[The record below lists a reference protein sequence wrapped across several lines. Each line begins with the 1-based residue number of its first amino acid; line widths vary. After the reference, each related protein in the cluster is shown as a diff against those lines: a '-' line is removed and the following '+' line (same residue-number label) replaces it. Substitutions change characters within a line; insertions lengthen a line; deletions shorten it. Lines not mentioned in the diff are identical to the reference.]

1 MRRFSAAVV
10 LFIIC
15 TPGLRSQEGVRSD
28 QKAIEQALSV
38 FVTAF
43 DNLDW
48 ATFRTCFS
56 NDASVFYPTP
66 QIAKRIDSAADF
78 NQAWL
83 AVFDGIKKASGRTAP
98 PYMDLVP
105 RDLRID
111 FLSPGVAI
119 ATFHLVRGNDVSR
132 RTLVWKKFAN
142 EWKIVHL
149 HASNLT
155 VP

>member
-1 MRRFSAAVV
+1 MRCFSAVVV
-10 LFIIC
+10 LFVIC
-15 TPGLRSQEGVRSD
+15 TPALRSQKDVQSD
-28 QKAIEQALSV
+28 QKGIEQALSV

-48 ATFRTCFS
+48 AAFRACLS
-56 NDASVFYPTP
+56 SDATVFYPTP

-83 AVFDGIKKASGRTAP
+83 AVFDGIKKSSGRNAP
-98 PYMDLVP
+98 PYMDLAP
-105 RDLRID
+105 RHLRID
-111 FLSPGVAI
+111 LLSPDVAI
-119 ATFHLVRGNDVSR
+119 ATFHLVHGNAVSR

-142 EWKIVHL
+142 GWKIVHL

-155 VP
+155 IP

>member
-28 QKAIEQALSV
+28 QKAIEQALLV

-83 AVFDGIKKASGRTAP
+83 AVFDAIKKASGRTAP

-111 FLSPGVAI
+111 LLSPGVAI
-119 ATFHLVRGNDVSR
+119 APSRPRKRREPPHVGLEEVRKRMEDRSSSR
-132 RTLVWKKFAN
+132 V
-142 EWKIVHL
+142 
-149 HASNLT
+149 
-155 VP
+155 